1 MNELSEQ
8 GNLVVARKR
17 NESVVIDLR
26 KFGLGLIEVTN
37 IEIRGDKTRIGVRA
51 DKRIPI
57 NRREVFEAIERAA

>member
-1 MNELSEQ
+1 MDE
-8 GNLVVARKR
+8 GNLVLARKR

-26 KFGLGLIEVTN
+26 KFGLGLVEVTN
-37 IEIRGDKTRIGVRA
+37 IEQRGDKTRLGFKG